1 MAPTYYVIELS
12 ARWLTVLLVALA
24 VVMVLAFAFGYGA
37 AWSVLS
43 SHQASAEPF
52 PVGTQLSAVAAGDEI
67 VEQVIESPTLAH
79 ATRTPVATVLP
90 TSTPVPMP
98 TRVPPTVAAPSSVDG
113 HWVQVLASS
122 TPQAMEEAEENLTEL
137 GFSSDHQHVT
147 TTRVAGGSVLYKL
160 RVGPFPD
167 RDSADRVVARMRA
180 SGFPDAWIV
189 AP

>member
-43 SHQASAEPF
+43 SHQASAEPL
-52 PVGTQLSAVAAGDEI
+52 PVGTPRPSVAPPDAI
-67 VEQVIESPTLAH
+67 VEQVIDAPTLVPP
-79 ATRTPVATVLP
+79 TRTPAATVVP
-90 TSTPVPMP
+90 TSTPLPMP
-98 TRVPPTVAAPSSVDG
+98 TRVPPTVAAAKPAEG
-113 HWVQVLASS
+113 YWVQVLASS
-122 TPQAMEEAEENLTEL
+122 TPQAMEQAGRKLDEL
-137 GFSSDHQHVT
+137 GFPPDHQQVAT
-147 TTRVAGGSVLYKL
+147 TQVAGGSVLYKL

-167 RDSADRVVARMRA
+167 RDSADRIVARMRV

>member
-43 SHQASAEPF
+43 SHQASAEPL
-52 PVGTQLSAVAAGDEI
+52 PLGTPLLAAATPDEI
-67 VEQVIESPTLAH
+67 AEQVIDAPTLVAP
-79 ATRTPVATVLP
+79 TRTPPAAALP
-90 TSTPVPMP
+90 TSTPAPRS
-98 TRVPPTVAAPSSVDG
+98 TRVPPTVAAVASADG
-113 HWVQVLASS
+113 YWVQVLASS
-122 TPQAMEEAEENLTEL
+122 TSQAMEQAETKLTAL

-147 TTRVAGGSVLYKL
+147 TTQVAGGSVLYKL

-167 RDSADRVVARMRA
+167 RDSADRVMARMRV